1 MSGRYGQEG
10 QEVLRRRGVM
20 DVCSRFNARREA
32 TCEIVLAAATTHRRI
47 DGRMRSFNLPGERET
62 LAVREPKRS
71 GLFIPVDA
79 G

>member
-1 MSGRYGQEG
+1 MG
-10 QEVLRRRGVM
+10 
-20 DVCSRFNARREA
+20 VCSRFNARREA
-32 TCEIVLAAATTHRRI
+32 TCEIVLAATKTHRCV
-47 DGRMRSFNLPGERET
+47 DTRMRSVNLPGERKT